1 MTQSEIDRAV
11 ARATGE
17 PVSAVRQFGFSIVE
31 PGAALCEPEPCHVP
45 QVVNWDELDAQ
56 RVSLHPSRRR
66 SFAVH

>member
-17 PVSAVRQFGFSIVE
+17 SVSTIKEFGFGIIE
-31 PGAALCEPEPCHVP
+31 PGAVCEAEPNCGPH
-45 QVVNWDELDAQ
+45 VVNWDEVDAQ